1 MATHTMSDG
10 NTNGD
15 TPIIPIQKIPMN
27 TLKLKNQKIHHKQLL
42 CFGPLIKT
50 LSTEYS
56 HILNYGMKEAQE
68 FKTLSNFTS
77 YQVFLFD
84 KKGASLFFYQFYE
97 LSAGFKILTFFPLA
111 MFYTRLRDKCVDPD
125 IKEMWLRDMIHQNE

>member
-1 MATHTMSDG
+1 
-10 NTNGD
+10 
-15 TPIIPIQKIPMN
+15 MN
-27 TLKLKNQKIHHKQLL
+27 TLELKNQKIHHKLHQ
-42 CFGPLIKT
+42 CFGLHIKI
-50 LSTEYS
+50 LSIEYS

-68 FKTLSNFTS
+68 FKTLSNYTP
-77 YQVFLFD
+77 YQVNFNLI

-125 IKEMWLRDMIHQNE
+125 IK